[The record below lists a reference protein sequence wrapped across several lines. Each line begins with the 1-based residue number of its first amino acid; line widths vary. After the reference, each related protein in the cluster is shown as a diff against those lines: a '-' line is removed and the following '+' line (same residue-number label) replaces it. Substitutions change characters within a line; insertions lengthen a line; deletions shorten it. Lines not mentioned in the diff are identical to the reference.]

1 MENIMKEHKF
11 TGRASSEQLT
21 LGERWARFKRRAPLY
36 RRALREWSRI
46 HFRRLSHQLHNVVAG
61 NRTAGPV
68 TFLACSGA
76 LAVALTITTL
86 YSPSYAVT
94 LDGELVGVVA
104 DPDTVQEAIQ
114 TVERTGT
121 SLLGHD
127 YQIEGELD
135 YEFALTLRSDLTTEA
150 DVQNYFYGKLDSVS
164 GELRQYQVL
173 VDGQVVGTVKDEDA
187 LNQLLD
193 SMKEKYTNENTV
205 SAEFLDTV
213 TVEPVYEAENLMTMS
228 EMDAALQSNQDGSTT
243 YTVVA
248 GDTFYGI
255 AYANDMSLSDLQAL
269 NPGMDI
275 NRLMVGD
282 VLNVK
287 ELTPILSVQTVEE
300 QNYTQAIACPV
311 EEVEDS
317 SLYVGDS
324 RVITQGVEGEEQVN
338 ATVTYV
344 NGQETSRTVNST
356 TTLREPTTTVKAV
369 GTKEKPRTASSGSY
383 QWPIYGRITSYFG
396 GRYIF
401 GSYSY
406 HSGIDISASY
416 GAAIRAAD
424 GGTVTYAGYK
434 GSYGNL
440 VIITH
445 DNGTQTYYGHNSSL
459 TVSAGQK
466 VYKGQ
471 QVARAGS
478 TGRSTGVHCH
488 FEMRVNGTSVNP
500 LSYLP

>member
-459 TVSAGQK
+459 TVSVGQK

-471 QVARAGS
+471 QIARAGS
-478 TGRSTGVHCH
+478 TGRSTGPHCH
-488 FEMRVNGTSVNP
+488 FEVRVNGTSVNP

>member
-269 NPGMDI
+269 NPQMDI

-300 QNYTQAIACPV
+300 QTYTQTIACPV

-324 RVITQGVEGEEQVN
+324 RIITQGVEGEEQVN

-344 NGQETSRTVNST
+344 NGQESGRTINST

-369 GTKEKPRTASSGSY
+369 GTKEKPKTASTGRY
-383 QWPIYGRITSYFG
+383 QWPIRGRISSYFG

-406 HSGIDISASY
+406 HSGIDIVASY
-416 GAAIRAAD
+416 GAAICAAD

-459 TVSAGQK
+459 TVSVGQK

-471 QVARAGS
+471 QIARAGS
-478 TGRSTGVHCH
+478 TGRSTGPHCH
-488 FEMRVNGTSVNP
+488 FEVRVNGTSVNP

>member
-135 YEFALTLRSDLTTEA
+135 YDFALTLRSDLTTEA

-213 TVEPVYEAENLMTMS
+213 AVEPVYEAENLMTMS

>member
-416 GAAIRAAD
+416 GAAVCAAD
-424 GGTVTYAGYK
+424 GGTVTYAGYR

-440 VIITH
+440 VVITH

-459 TVSAGQK
+459 TVSVGDK

-471 QVARAGS
+471 QIARAGS

-488 FEMRVNGTSVNP
+488 FEIRVNGTSVNP